1 MSSHTAGQYWR
12 IVNLT
17 GSKSERVGLLLLL
30 MSGNELVTIISGT
43 LHPFIHTRLQ
53 LRLFH
58 FTWAAF
64 FMMPFNYGNNVLQLS
79 IKHVVNV
86 PY

>member
-1 MSSHTAGQYWR
+1 MCSHTAGQYWR

-64 FMMPFNYGNNVLQLS
+64 FYDAFQLR
-79 IKHVVNV
+79 
-86 PY
+86 